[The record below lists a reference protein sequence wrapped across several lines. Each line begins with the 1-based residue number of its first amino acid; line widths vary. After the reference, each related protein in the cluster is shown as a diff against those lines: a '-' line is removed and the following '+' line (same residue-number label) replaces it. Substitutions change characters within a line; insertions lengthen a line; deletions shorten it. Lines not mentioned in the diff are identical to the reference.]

1 MQGRITLVTKMN
13 AIQTL
18 SMIEEAAGTR
28 MYENK
33 KAAALRTLEKKSARV
48 DEIQKLLSEEIT
60 PTLEKLGKERASYM
74 QWVSNNNEIERLTH
88 FCLAYEYMQ
97 YQGRLDGKNNQL
109 QEAEALLVKIVEEIK
124 ALRGREQEINV
135 EMKERTESRDKQKSS
150 DLKKLE
156 DEHAK
161 ASQGIASTET
171 KLKNK
176 EADLESLFA
185 TFNLGFQISFFI
197 LKLCFG

>member
-1 MQGRITLVTKMN
+1 MN
-13 AIQTL
+13 SQQTL
-18 SMIEEAAGTR
+18 SMIEEAAGVR

-33 KAAALRTLEKKSARV
+33 KAGALRTLEKKQARV
-48 DEIQKLLSEEIT
+48 DEINKLLAEEIT
-60 PTLEKLGKERASYM
+60 PTLEKLGRERASYM
-74 QWVSNNNEIERLTH
+74 QWVSNNNEIERLTR
-88 FCLAYEYMQ
+88 FCLAFEYMQ
-97 YQGRLDGKNNQL
+97 YQGRVDGTNHQL
-109 QEAEALLVKIVEEIK
+109 QEAEAVLAKLVEEIK

-176 EADLESLFA
+176 EADLESQVESRKK
-185 TFNLGFQISFFI
+185 GFQISFFI